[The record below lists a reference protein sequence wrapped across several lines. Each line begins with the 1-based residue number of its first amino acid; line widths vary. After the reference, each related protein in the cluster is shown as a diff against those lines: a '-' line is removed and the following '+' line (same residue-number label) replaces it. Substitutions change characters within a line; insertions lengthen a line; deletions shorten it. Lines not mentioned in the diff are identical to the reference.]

1 MTIKLSIS
9 KIAYVFIYKEPQI
22 RGSFLLLIALHT
34 VLCKI
39 QRRAYCVGKEAVMII
54 FEFVGQ
60 VGVLI
65 FIVSFLGWFVI
76 PQFVEWINEIKMNDY
91 GFDPYNPDPPEVVIV
106 VKIPDECGDFVCL
119 IQKLG
124 RS

>member
-1 MTIKLSIS
+1 
-9 KIAYVFIYKEPQI
+9 
-22 RGSFLLLIALHT
+22 
-34 VLCKI
+34 LCKI
-39 QRRAYCVGKEAVMII
+39 QRRAYRVGKEAVMII
-54 FEFVGQ
+54 FEFIGQ

-76 PQFVEWINEIKMNDY
+76 PEFMEWINKLRISDDS
-91 GFDPYNPDPPEVVIV
+91 FDPYNPDPPEVMIV
-106 VKIPDECGDFVCL
+106 AKIPDECGDFLCL